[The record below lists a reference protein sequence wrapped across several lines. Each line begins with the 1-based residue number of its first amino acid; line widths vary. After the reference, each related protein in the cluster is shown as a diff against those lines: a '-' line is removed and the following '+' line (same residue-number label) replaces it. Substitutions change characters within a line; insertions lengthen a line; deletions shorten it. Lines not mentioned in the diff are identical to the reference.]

1 MDNDDLP
8 VGKILSRRE
17 VLTLVGAS
25 AGALAL
31 GAGAAGVVS
40 RGGLGVAR
48 AQSTLPSC
56 VARPELTEGPYY
68 LDDQL
73 NRSDIRGEP
82 SDGSVV
88 AGVPL
93 TLAFLVSRVASEGC
107 TPLPNAVVD
116 VWHCDANGAYS
127 GFQDSFAGFDN
138 RDKTFLRGY
147 QQTDDA
153 GLASFTT
160 IYPGW
165 YSGRAV
171 HIHFKIVTQQ
181 ADGREYEFTSQL
193 FFDEDLTTLVHS
205 QSPYDT
211 KGTRDTLN
219 STDNIYRGG
228 GSQLLLDTVATDE
241 GYSAVFD
248 VGLTV

>member
-8 VGKILSRRE
+8 VGKILTRRQ
-17 VLTLVGAS
+17 VLSYVG

-31 GAGAAGVVS
+31 GVGLTGLARRGGFGVVN
-40 RGGLGVAR
+40 
-48 AQSTLPSC
+48 AQSALPSC

-68 LDDQL
+68 LDDHL
-73 NRSDIRGEP
+73 NRSDIRTEP

-88 AGVPL
+88 EGVPL
-93 TLAFLVSRVASEGC
+93 ALTFLVSRVTSDGC
-107 TPLPNAVVD
+107 SALANAVVD
-116 VWHCDANGAYS
+116 VWHCDAEGAYS
-127 GFQDSFAGFDN
+127 GFQDRAAGFDN
-138 RDKTFLRGY
+138 RDKTFLRGW
-147 QQTDDA
+147 QQTDDSGVA
-153 GLASFTT
+153 TFTS

-171 HIHFKIVTQQ
+171 HIHFKILTQL
-181 ADGREYEFTSQL
+181 ASGREYEFTSQL
-193 FFDEDLTTLVHS
+193 FFDEDLTTQVHS
-205 QSPYDT
+205 AAPYNF

-219 STDNIYRGG
+219 STDNIYRSGG
-228 GSQLLLDTVATDE
+228 AQLLLDTVASAD

>member
-17 VLTLVGAS
+17 VLAYAGAG

-31 GAGAAGVVS
+31 GVGLAGLAR
-40 RGGLGVAR
+40 RGGLGLAR
-48 AQSTLPSC
+48 AQSALPSC

-73 NRSDIRGEP
+73 NRSDIRIEP
-82 SDGSVV
+82 SDSSVV
-88 AGVPL
+88 VGVPL
-93 TLAFLVSRVASEGC
+93 TLTFLVSRVATDGC
-107 TPLPNAVVD
+107 TALPDAVVD
-116 VWHCDANGAYS
+116 VWHCDATGAYS
-127 GFQDSFAGFDN
+127 GFQDTFAGFDN
-138 RDKTFLRGY
+138 RNKTFLRGY

-171 HIHFKIVTQQ
+171 HIHFKILTQQ

-205 QSPYDT
+205 QAPYND

-228 GSQLLLDTVATDE
+228 GSQLLLDTVATDD